1 MEQICIAVIVCCMSY
16 SGVLDSGNCKEFSKS
31 QMLALSV
38 LSVTCIWVTQRG
50 YTIQS
55 RLIRSETSTEA
66 GSARLPG
73 SE

>member
-38 LSVTCIWVTQRG
+38 LSG
-50 YTIQS
+50 YLHLGNAEGLHNTKQVN
-55 RLIRSETSTEA
+55 
-66 GSARLPG
+66 
-73 SE
+73 